1 VAATPHPDRAAG
13 PLRIAGIA
21 SIVVF
26 ALAVGLG
33 IVTSL
38 RNDGRLPPI
47 DILPPPLV
55 RDLAERGEWDRV
67 ASELV
72 AALRFNVGPQRRPQ
86 YLTRLGLAHS
96 ELGQSDAAIA
106 RFSEALALRPDA
118 LDPRRRLVNELARVG
133 RLDEVVVETRA
144 LLEHSPDEPDVR
156 EYLARTLERLG
167 DPEAAALEYE
177 RAIALQPDAAGLRVA
192 LATLRA
198 ELGDRD
204 GAIAELRR
212 ANRLRPADAVI
223 QNNLA
228 WMLATHPDETSRR
241 PDEAIALARR
251 SVELSADASAL
262 DTLAIALASAG
273 RFDEAIAVAER
284 AEQVARSQGSR
295 AEADAIAQR
304 RERYRA
310 GSPVTSPSSDAGA
323 SLR

>member
-1 VAATPHPDRAAG
+1 VAAAPHPDRAAG

-55 RDLAERGEWDRV
+55 RDLAERGEWERV
-67 ASELV
+67 ALELE
-72 AALRFNVGPQRRPQ
+72 AALRFNVGPERRPA
-86 YLTRLGLAHS
+86 YLARLGVAHS
-96 ELGQSDAAIA
+96 ELGDADAAIA
-106 RFSEALALRPDA
+106 RFREALALNPDA
-118 LDPRRRLVNELARVG
+118 LDARRRLVNELERAR
-133 RLDEVVVETRA
+133 RFDEVVVETRA
-144 LLEHSPDEPDVR
+144 LLEHSPDEPEVR

-167 DPEAAALEYE
+167 DREGAALEYE
-177 RAIALQPDAAGLRVA
+177 RAIALQPDAAGLRVS

-198 ELGDRD
+198 ERGDRD

-212 ANRLRPADAVI
+212 ANRLRPGDAVI

-228 WMLATHPDETSRR
+228 WLLATHPDEASRR
-241 PDEAIALARR
+241 PDEAIALARG

-273 RFDEAIAVAER
+273 HFDEAIAVAER
-284 AEQVARSQGSR
+284 AEAVARTEGSP
-295 AEADAIAQR
+295 ALADAIAQR

-310 GSPVTSPSSDAGA
+310 DSSVDAPSGDREAPA
-323 SLR
+323 R